1 MKAFPVLIFV
11 LTALFFV
18 SACSDA
24 SNVSTNPADDDT
36 TEVSATTPQNT
47 TTVQAIEDAS
57 GKISDEVVQKAC
69 ACQEGARQ
77 EDGTVDF
84 PKMGEC
90 MGGKNKIQFVQDLLG
105 AEATEKERSDAEKV
119 LTEKMNLQCP
129 I

>member
-1 MKAFPVLIFV
+1 MKAFPVIIFV
-11 LTALFFV
+11 LAVLFFV

-24 SNVSTNPADDDT
+24 SNVSTTTDNDT
-36 TEVSATTPQNT
+36 TEESATTPQNT

-57 GKISDEVVQKAC
+57 GKITDEVVQKAC

-84 PKMGEC
+84 PQMGEC

-105 AEATEKERSDAEKV
+105 ADATEKERSDAEKV